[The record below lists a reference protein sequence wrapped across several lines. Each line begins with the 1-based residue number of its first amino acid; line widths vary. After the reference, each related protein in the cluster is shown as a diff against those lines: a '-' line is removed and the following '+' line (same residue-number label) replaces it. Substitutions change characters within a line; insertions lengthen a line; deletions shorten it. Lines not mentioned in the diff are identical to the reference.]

1 MKPTLLA
8 GAPDFDQP
16 IAVLKHCH
24 DKIRRNLQT
33 LQKLP
38 AHLQAKGA
46 DEEAQQAAATVL
58 RYFRDAAPNHHADE
72 EEDLLPMLRQTA
84 AGADKQLLD
93 ALAPQILEEHEQMD
107 ALWAGLDKQLD
118 AVAASK
124 HAALNAADAER
135 FAALYTAHMEKE
147 EGNIAPM
154 ARRLFSDAQMQ
165 QLGNAMRK
173 RRNIETGQS

>member
-1 MKPTLLA
+1 MNTSLLP
-8 GAPDFDQP
+8 GVPDFDQP

-24 DKIRRNLQT
+24 DKIRKNLQT

-38 AHLQAKGA
+38 AHLQALGA
-46 DEEAQQAAATVL
+46 DDEAQKAAIAVL

-72 EEDLLPMLRQTA
+72 EEDLLPMLQETA
-84 AGADKQLLD
+84 TGEDKQLLD
-93 ALAPQILEEHEQMD
+93 ALQPQIIDEHHEMDLIWAKLASQLEAIVSTQ
-107 ALWAGLDKQLD
+107 GTSLD
-118 AVAASK
+118 A
-124 HAALNAADAER
+124 NDTEQ

-154 ARRLFSDAQMQ
+154 AKRLFSGAQMQ

-173 RRNIETGQS
+173 RRNIE